1 MCELRLHHMRVAE
14 ARLLREAGAKAL
26 DNLRHANIIILPLSV
41 SASLLPVELLI
52 LCSNALSRL
61 TSEV

>member
-41 SASLLPVELLI
+41 AASLLPVELLI
-52 LCSNALSRL
+52 LCSNAL
-61 TSEV
+61 